1 MMSIIVGIGIIF
13 LVVLESEGLLCT
25 FLGIAFIISGLAFP
39 FANLITGK
47 KTFEYK
53 RKKPIPVRENKLPKS
68 SDGLVEAYDKDTLAY
83 TVKSKF
89 QY

>member
-1 MMSIIVGIGIIF
+1 MSIIVGIGIIF

-25 FLGIAFIISGLAFP
+25 FLGIFFIVSGLAFP
-39 FANLITGK
+39 FVNLITGK
-47 KTFEYK
+47 RTFEYK
-53 RKKPIPVRENKLPKS
+53 RKKPIPVRKKKETKFN
-68 SDGLVEAYDKDTLAY
+68 DGLVEAYDKDTLAY